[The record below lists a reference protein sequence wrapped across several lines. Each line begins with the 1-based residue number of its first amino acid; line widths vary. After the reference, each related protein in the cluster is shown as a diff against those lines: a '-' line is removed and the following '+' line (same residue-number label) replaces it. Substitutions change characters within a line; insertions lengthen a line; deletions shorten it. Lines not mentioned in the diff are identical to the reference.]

1 MTAAVV
7 SKLYPKTYKIK
18 NRNPIPYNEWDFCI
32 QINMTP
38 EKNLSIAHLWF
49 EAFNAHNL
57 EKLLSLYDDEAQHY
71 SPKLKLRQPE
81 TNGLVS
87 GKDALRS
94 WWKDSF
100 DRLPTLHYKVTSLT
114 SNSDRVF
121 MEYTRTVA
129 NEEALLVAEI
139 LEVRDGKIIASRVYH
154 G

>member
-1 MTAAVV
+1 
-7 SKLYPKTYKIK
+7 
-18 NRNPIPYNEWDFCI
+18 
-32 QINMTP
+32 MTP

-57 EKLLSLYDDEAQHY
+57 EKLVSLYDDDAQHF
-71 SPKLKLRQPE
+71 SPKLKIRHPE
-81 TNGLVS
+81 TKGLIT

-114 SNSDRVF
+114 SNSNSVF

-129 NEEALLVAEI
+129 GEDEMLVAEI